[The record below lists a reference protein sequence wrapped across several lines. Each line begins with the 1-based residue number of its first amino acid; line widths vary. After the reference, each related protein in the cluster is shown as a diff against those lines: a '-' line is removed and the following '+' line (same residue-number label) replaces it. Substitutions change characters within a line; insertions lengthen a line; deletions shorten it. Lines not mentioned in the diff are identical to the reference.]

1 MAWVAEDEDVESIDV
16 VEEEPRQRDRQ
27 QELRAPR
34 RDDHGG
40 MPPDHEEVEEEEPR
54 KTKGKY
60 LIPGIAA
67 VALVIALLPLGAFV
81 LKSMSGGNQQ
91 AANPGMGQQM
101 QQPQPYYQAPPTGQQ
116 QPNGG
121 FGPTQPQP
129 TPGAYPQQPAPAQV
143 AQQYAPQQP
152 AYPQQQPQAPAA
164 VAPAEPQGGVQPQT
178 SAVNPQ
184 GTDTPPGGGVRPAPQ
199 VQQQPAMATEE
210 ATAAAAKAAAQVT
223 DALAKDIGDTKLAI
237 SGLAVTTT
245 ETKETLV
252 ALSAKVDDLA
262 RSVDQLK
269 EGVEKLVGKK
279 ALSKASKA
287 SHEQAS
293 QPASA
298 PTAQP
303 ALTAQVSPPVQP
315 PAPPAAVSTPVR
327 RPAPARGAV
336 YTVRAVSGGQAW
348 LSDDQGN
355 MKQVGPGSNLD
366 GYGSVLRVFQPD
378 GTHWVVDTTNGR
390 IESQR

>member
-81 LKSMSGGNQQ
+81 LKSTSGGNQQ

-129 TPGAYPQQPAPAQV
+129 TPGAYSRRGQRGARPR
-143 AQQYAPQQP
+143 
-152 AYPQQQPQAPAA
+152 
-164 VAPAEPQGGVQPQT
+164 
-178 SAVNPQ
+178 
-184 GTDTPPGGGVRPAPQ
+184 DRPASGGR
-199 VQQQPAMATEE
+199 AEFA
-210 ATAAAAKAAAQVT
+210 
-223 DALAKDIGDTKLAI
+223 GDERCHTP
-237 SGLAVTTT
+237 S
-245 ETKETLV
+245 
-252 ALSAKVDDLA
+252 A
-262 RSVDQLK
+262 RS
-269 EGVEKLVGKK
+269 G
-279 ALSKASKA
+279 
-287 SHEQAS
+287 
-293 QPASA
+293 
-298 PTAQP
+298 
-303 ALTAQVSPPVQP
+303 
-315 PAPPAAVSTPVR
+315 R
-327 RPAPARGAV
+327 R
-336 YTVRAVSGGQAW
+336 
-348 LSDDQGN
+348 LQG
-355 MKQVGPGSNLD
+355 
-366 GYGSVLRVFQPD
+366 
-378 GTHWVVDTTNGR
+378 
-390 IESQR
+390 